1 MDWYRDTLHHKL
13 QKKQLFFS
21 SFNIFFTFILWNLL
35 LKSSHLAKHKIS
47 SCQLFCFSMESHFL
61 DYILIKANSIFHL
74 YRLPDNSIGKNHIQ
88 SSSSFSQNCS
98 FCLLWIWYFPNEL
111 YHMQIE
117 FTNICSTYFQKIVR
131 LAHHWSN
138 ENATHSFSKLYPYVF
153 PVTFQKYLKR
163 DCFQP
168 LNFCKFPY
176 RYEQHDNLCPGYL

>member
-1 MDWYRDTLHHKL
+1 MDDLRQFIYWIKEER
-13 QKKQLFFS
+13 QLS
-21 SFNIFFTFILWNLL
+21 DRTINACISQLRFFTLYVLHKPWDPSQLPINSERSHPFVPEKKNTSPIQISAVSPRLGTIL
-35 LKSSHLAKHKIS
+35 
-47 SCQLFCFSMESHFL
+47 
-61 DYILIKANSIFHL
+61 
-74 YRLPDNSIGKNHIQ
+74 KNHIQ
-88 SSSSFSQNCS
+88 SNSVIFQSCS

>member
-1 MDWYRDTLHHKL
+1 MYQAATQRLANWLSLWYIFHIGKLHHNFLLICKIVS
-13 QKKQLFFS
+13 FS
-21 SFNIFFTFILWNLL
+21 N
-35 LKSSHLAKHKIS
+35 SSYIANYQKIS
-47 SCQLFCFSMESHFL
+47 SQFGT
-61 DYILIKANSIFHL
+61 
-74 YRLPDNSIGKNHIQ
+74 IGKNHIQ

-117 FTNICSTYFQKIVR
+117 FTNICSAYFQKIVR

-168 LNFCKFPY
+168 LDSCKFPY

>member
-1 MDWYRDTLHHKL
+1 MYQAATQRLANWLSLWYIFHIGKLHHNFLLICKIVS
-13 QKKQLFFS
+13 FS
-21 SFNIFFTFILWNLL
+21 N
-35 LKSSHLAKHKIS
+35 SSYIANYQKIS
-47 SCQLFCFSMESHFL
+47 SQFGT
-61 DYILIKANSIFHL
+61 
-74 YRLPDNSIGKNHIQ
+74 IGKNHIQ

>member
-1 MDWYRDTLHHKL
+1 
-13 QKKQLFFS
+13 
-21 SFNIFFTFILWNLL
+21 
-35 LKSSHLAKHKIS
+35 
-47 SCQLFCFSMESHFL
+47 MESHFL

-117 FTNICSTYFQKIVR
+117 FTNICSAYFQKIVR

>member
-1 MDWYRDTLHHKL
+1 MLSHGLYSLVTIIPSN
-13 QKKQLFFS
+13 FS
-21 SFNIFFTFILWNLL
+21 SGVLL
-35 LKSSHLAKHKIS
+35 ASGSSS
-47 SCQLFCFSMESHFL
+47 GMSFSVTI

>member
-1 MDWYRDTLHHKL
+1 MERTRSVFMFCWIILLIYIFHIGKLHHNFLLICKIVS
-13 QKKQLFFS
+13 FS
-21 SFNIFFTFILWNLL
+21 N
-35 LKSSHLAKHKIS
+35 SSYIANYQKIS
-47 SCQLFCFSMESHFL
+47 SQFGT
-61 DYILIKANSIFHL
+61 
-74 YRLPDNSIGKNHIQ
+74 IGKNHIQ

>member
-1 MDWYRDTLHHKL
+1 MYQAATQRLANWLSLWYIFHIGKLHHNFLLICKIVS
-13 QKKQLFFS
+13 FS
-21 SFNIFFTFILWNLL
+21 N
-35 LKSSHLAKHKIS
+35 SSYIANYQKIS
-47 SCQLFCFSMESHFL
+47 SQFGT
-61 DYILIKANSIFHL
+61 
-74 YRLPDNSIGKNHIQ
+74 IGKNHIQ

-138 ENATHSFSKLYPYVF
+138 ENATHGFSKLYPYVF

-168 LNFCKFPY
+168 LDSCKFPY